1 MDGMAL
7 LLGVV
12 HWVDVVRHIG
22 IVHHRGYV
30 RGDGLLWGSVSL
42 SALPGQRQK
51 QSSHAASV
59 T

>member
-30 RGDGLLWGSVSL
+30 RGDGLLWGSVSRAHSL
-42 SALPGQRQK
+42 VSGKSNHPTLPP
-51 QSSHAASV
+51 
-59 T
+59 